1 MHDTNGAAA
10 SFEHEPEETLP
21 PPNTIVRLLIVA
33 LAVIFAQGTLVV
45 VLSNFGRIWPSI
57 DLTKVVL
64 PH

>member
-10 SFEHEPEETLP
+10 LEHEPEETLP

-57 DLTKVVL
+57 DSTKVVL